1 MKMSAGWPVRNQ
13 EEPEEDKMKSWTSKW
28 TIISTLT
35 LSMAAFAACGGDG
48 GEDVGDGESASNE
61 GAGAGVAEGGS
72 DASGS
77 TGSGTQG
84 LECGPSSINQ
94 DDPCELCI
102 GTKCTAEALACCE
115 QDGCLDVVFCAAE
128 NGCNGIDCY
137 APDKCQAEID
147 AAGLE
152 VATTYAQAMGDCAL
166 AECAMECESKVGD
179 GS

>member
-1 MKMSAGWPVRNQ
+1 
-13 EEPEEDKMKSWTSKW
+13 MKSWTSKW
-28 TIISTLT
+28 TIISTLA

-61 GAGAGVAEGGS
+61 GEGEVEDDGGETNS
-72 DASGS
+72 SNNNNASA
-77 TGSGTQG
+77 
-84 LECGPSSINQ
+84 ECGPASINQ
-94 DDPCELCI
+94 DDACEVCI

-115 QDGCLDVVFCAAE
+115 KEGCLDVVFCAAANE
-128 NGCNGIDCY
+128 CNGIDCY

-152 VATTYAQAMGDCAL
+152 VATTYAQPLGDCAL
-166 AECAMECESKVGD
+166 TECATECESKVGD

>member
-1 MKMSAGWPVRNQ
+1 
-13 EEPEEDKMKSWTSKW
+13 MKSWTSKW

-61 GAGAGVAEGGS
+61 GEGEVEDDGGETNNNNNNNTGA
-72 DASGS
+72 
-77 TGSGTQG
+77 
-84 LECGPSSINQ
+84 ECGPASINQ
-94 DDPCELCI
+94 DDACEVCI

-115 QDGCLDVVFCAAE
+115 QEGCLDVVYCAAANE
-128 NGCNGIDCY
+128 CNGIDCY

-152 VATTYAQAMGDCAL
+152 VATTYAQPMGDCAL
-166 AECAMECESKVGD
+166 TECATECESKVGD